1 MLATDTFLGG
11 ILIVAMSVLLAL
23 AGLALVHRLV
33 PTPLRESHM
42 AVAGLIYMPL
52 SGLVGVVT
60 AFTIVFV
67 WQNFERTYETTQR
80 EAAAMADVYWH
91 ADDFSDL
98 ERQEVQQLAQS
109 YAQVV
114 IDEEWPLMVQGRES
128 TRAWEIVDE
137 IRRRLDK
144 VEPNT
149 GAEQVMYG
157 REVTQFDAMVNERRL
172 RLLESRQGL
181 PVVLWA
187 ALLINAPLLIIF
199 TYIFSVKNLLVHM
212 VLVAT
217 LTLVVASMIF
227 TIRSLEYPFS
237 GDLTVQ
243 PTSMELVLEGFKT
256 NSEQ

>member
-11 ILIVAMSVLLAL
+11 ILIIVMSVLLAL

-33 PTPLRESHM
+33 PTPLRESHT
-42 AVAGLIYMPL
+42 AVAGLIYMPI
-52 SGLVGVVT
+52 SGLIGIVT
-60 AFTIVFV
+60 AFTIFSV
-67 WQNFERTYETTQR
+67 WQNFDATIKTTQR
-80 EAAAMADVYWH
+80 EAAELADVYWH

-98 ERQEVQQLAQS
+98 DRQEVQQLAQS

-114 IDEEWPLMVQGRES
+114 IDEEWPLMAQGGES

-144 VEPNT
+144 VEPT
-149 GAEQVMYG
+149 TSAEQAQYS
-157 REVTQFDAMVNERRL
+157 REVTQFDAMVNDRRL

-181 PVVLWA
+181 PLTLWS

-199 TYIFSVKNLLVHM
+199 TYLFPVKNFLVHM
-212 VLVAT
+212 VMVAT
-217 LTLVVASMIF
+217 LTLVVTSMIF

-237 GDLTVQ
+237 GDLIVK
-243 PTSMELVLEGFKT
+243 PTSMELVLDGFKT

>member
-11 ILIVAMSVLLAL
+11 ILIIAMSVLIAL

-42 AVAGLIYMPL
+42 AVAGLIYTPV
-52 SGLVGVVT
+52 SGLIGVVT
-60 AFTIVFV
+60 AFTIFFV
-67 WQNFERTYETTQR
+67 WQNFDATYETTQR

-98 ERQEVQQLAQS
+98 EQQEVQQLAQS

-114 IDEEWPLMVQGRES
+114 IDEEWPLMAQGRES

-137 IRRRLDK
+137 IRSRLDK

-149 GAEQVMYG
+149 SAEQVTYS
-157 REVTQFDAMVNERRL
+157 RAVAQFDAMVNDRRL

-181 PVVLWA
+181 PLTLWA

-199 TYIFSVKNLLVHM
+199 TYLFPVKNFLVHM
-212 VLVAT
+212 VMVAT

-237 GDLTVQ
+237 GDLTVK
-243 PTSMELVLEGFKT
+243 PTSMEFVLEGFKT

>member
-1 MLATDTFLGG
+1 MFATDTFLGG
-11 ILIVAMSVLLAL
+11 ILIIAMAVLLAL

-33 PTPLRESHM
+33 PTPLREPNM

-52 SGLVGVVT
+52 SGLVGVLT
-60 AFTIVFV
+60 AFTIVFA
-67 WQNFERTYETTQR
+67 WQNFDTTYHTTQR
-80 EAAAMADVYWH
+80 EAAALADVYWH

-114 IDEEWPLMVQGRES
+114 IDEEWPLMAQGQES
-128 TRAWEIVDE
+128 ARAWEIVDE
-137 IRRRLDK
+137 IRGRLDK

-149 GAEQVMYG
+149 SAEQVAYSS
-157 REVTQFDAMVNERRL
+157 EVTQFDTMVNERRL

-187 ALLINAPLLIIF
+187 ALLINAPLLVIF
-199 TYIFSVKNLLVHM
+199 TYIFSVKHLLVHM

-217 LTLVVASMIF
+217 LTLVLASMIF

-237 GDLTVQ
+237 GDLTVT
-243 PTSMELVLEGFKT
+243 PTSMEFVLEGFKA